1 METPLIFLLEISYTK
16 KCSKLSILYYATVS
30 TWNLKWLLEP
40 DIQPNFFQLNLSPA
54 LQHGVHAGRRGRR
67 LRRAALQHHAHA
79 PEVAPEQ
86 VSVS

>member
-1 METPLIFLLEISYTK
+1 MGSQVVIRAKLL
-16 KCSKLSILYYATVS
+16 
-30 TWNLKWLLEP
+30 
-40 DIQPNFFQLNLSPA
+40 PNFFQLNLSSA
-54 LQHGVHAGRRGRR
+54 VQHGVDAGRRGRR